1 MGCGSVGPHVITV
14 TGNVVGGSEES
25 PGIERAEITLDI
37 SAVTLPKAK
46 ERLGEYHPVL
56 VLYEE
61 TLGALADLVEE
72 AKELRELVKEASK
85 EWTKSVEFSDWPEA
99 QDWVLRAEAA
109 TQAEQGE

>member
-1 MGCGSVGPHVITV
+1 MTATIDTLLYDLGRQDGDNVIYST
-14 TGNVVGGSEES
+14 
-25 PGIERAEITLDI
+25 AEWQTL
-37 SAVTLPKAK
+37 AKA
-46 ERLGEYHPVL
+46 
-56 VLYEE
+56 
-61 TLGALADLVEE
+61 ADAMVEE